1 MKHAKNIFS
10 VAMLFVVITMTLA
23 FTSIKNGK
31 VIMIVSLEVKNF
43 TEWKKG
49 FDAGAPVREKA
60 GIKVLNICSSIENEN
75 KIVTDLNMSYF
86 HIPVN
91 FENPTL
97 SDLKL
102 FLNILQALGANK
114 VWIHC
119 AKNYRVSAFMYV
131 YHKYILHTPFEQIDL
146 SIFDKWQPSLV
157 WQELMKVSL
166 EDLYKA

>member
-1 MKHAKNIFS
+1 MNKILNYIKINELISTSGQPKIEELESIANEGFE
-10 VAMLFVVITMTLA
+10 VVINLA
-23 FTSIKNGK
+23 VLVTSNALENEDK
-31 VIMIVSLEVKNF
+31 IVS
-43 TEWKKG
+43 
-49 FDAGAPVREKA
+49 
-60 GIKVLNICSSIENEN
+60 S
-75 KIVTDLNMSYF
+75 LNMSYI
-86 HIPVN
+86 HIPVD
-91 FENPTL
+91 FENPKL

-131 YHKYILHTPFEQIDL
+131 YHKYILRTPFEEIDL

>member
-1 MKHAKNIFS
+1 MNKILNYVKINELISTSGQPKIEELELIANEGFE
-10 VAMLFVVITMTLA
+10 VVINLA
-23 FTSIKNGK
+23 VPTTSNALENEDK
-31 VIMIVSLEVKNF
+31 IVS
-43 TEWKKG
+43 
-49 FDAGAPVREKA
+49 
-60 GIKVLNICSSIENEN
+60 S
-75 KIVTDLNMSYF
+75 LNMSYI
-86 HIPVN
+86 HIPVD
-91 FENPTL
+91 FENPKI

-146 SIFDKWQPSLV
+146 SIFDIWQPSLI
-157 WQELMKVSL
+157 WQELMKVQL

>member
-1 MKHAKNIFS
+1 MNKILNYVKINELISTSGQPKIEELGLIANEGFE
-10 VAMLFVVITMTLA
+10 VVINLA
-23 FTSIKNGK
+23 IPTTSNALENEDK
-31 VIMIVSLEVKNF
+31 IVS
-43 TEWKKG
+43 
-49 FDAGAPVREKA
+49 
-60 GIKVLNICSSIENEN
+60 S
-75 KIVTDLNMSYF
+75 LNMSYI
-86 HIPVN
+86 HIPVD
-91 FENPTL
+91 FENPKI

-146 SIFDKWQPSLV
+146 SIFDMWQPSLV
-157 WQELMKVSL
+157 WQELMKVQL

>member
-1 MKHAKNIFS
+1 MNKILNYVKINELISTSGQPKIEELELIANEGFEVIINL
-10 VAMLFVVITMTLA
+10 AMTT
-23 FTSIKNGK
+23 TSNALENEDK
-31 VIMIVSLEVKNF
+31 IVS
-43 TEWKKG
+43 
-49 FDAGAPVREKA
+49 
-60 GIKVLNICSSIENEN
+60 S
-75 KIVTDLNMSYF
+75 LNMSYI
-86 HIPVN
+86 HIPVD
-91 FENPTL
+91 FENPKI

-146 SIFDKWQPSLV
+146 SIFDMWQPSLV
-157 WQELMKVSL
+157 WQELMKVQL

>member
-1 MKHAKNIFS
+1 MQKILNCIKINELIVTSGQPKVEEFEIIAKDDFE
-10 VAMLFVVITMTLA
+10 VVINLSMYK
-23 FTSIKNGK
+23 TSN
-31 VIMIVSLEVKNF
+31 
-43 TEWKKG
+43 
-49 FDAGAPVREKA
+49 
-60 GIKVLNICSSIENEN
+60 SIENEN

-119 AKNYRVSAFMYV
+119 SKNYRVSAFMYV
-131 YHKYILHTPFEQIDL
+131 YHKYILKTSFEQIDL
-146 SIFDKWQPSLV
+146 SIFEIWNPSAKWQ
-157 WQELMKVSL
+157 EIMKVSL

>member
-1 MKHAKNIFS
+1 MQKILNCVKINELIVTSGQPKVEEFEIIAKDGFE
-10 VAMLFVVITMTLA
+10 VVINLSMYK
-23 FTSIKNGK
+23 TSN
-31 VIMIVSLEVKNF
+31 
-43 TEWKKG
+43 
-49 FDAGAPVREKA
+49 
-60 GIKVLNICSSIENEN
+60 SIENEN

-157 WQELMKVSL
+157 WQELMKVQL
-166 EDLYKA
+166 EDLYKV

>member
-1 MKHAKNIFS
+1 MNKILNYIKINELISTSGQPKIEELELIANEGFE
-10 VAMLFVVITMTLA
+10 VVINLA
-23 FTSIKNGK
+23 MPTTSNA
-31 VIMIVSLEVKNF
+31 L
-43 TEWKKG
+43 
-49 FDAGAPVREKA
+49 
-60 GIKVLNICSSIENEN
+60 ENED
-75 KIVTDLNMSYF
+75 KIVTSLNMSYI
-86 HIPVN
+86 HIPVD
-91 FENPTL
+91 FENPKL

-146 SIFDKWQPSLV
+146 SIFDMWQPSSV
-157 WQELMKVSL
+157 WPELMKVQL

>member
-1 MKHAKNIFS
+1 MNKILNYVKINELISTSGQPKIEELELIANEGFE
-10 VAMLFVVITMTLA
+10 VVINLA
-23 FTSIKNGK
+23 VSTTSNALENEDK
-31 VIMIVSLEVKNF
+31 IVS
-43 TEWKKG
+43 
-49 FDAGAPVREKA
+49 
-60 GIKVLNICSSIENEN
+60 S
-75 KIVTDLNMSYF
+75 LNMSYI
-86 HIPVN
+86 HIPVD
-91 FENPTL
+91 FENPKL

-146 SIFDKWQPSLV
+146 SIFDMWQPSLV
-157 WQELMKVSL
+157 WQELIKVQL

>member
-1 MKHAKNIFS
+1 MNKILNYIKINELISTSGQPKIEELKLIANEGFE
-10 VAMLFVVITMTLA
+10 VVINLA
-23 FTSIKNGK
+23 MPTTSNALENEDK
-31 VIMIVSLEVKNF
+31 IVS
-43 TEWKKG
+43 
-49 FDAGAPVREKA
+49 
-60 GIKVLNICSSIENEN
+60 S
-75 KIVTDLNMSYF
+75 LNMSYI
-86 HIPVN
+86 HIPVD
-91 FENPTL
+91 FENPKL

-157 WQELMKVSL
+157 WQELMKVQL

>member
-1 MKHAKNIFS
+1 MNKIEELELIANEGFE
-10 VAMLFVVITMTLA
+10 VVINLA
-23 FTSIKNGK
+23 VSTTSNALENEDK
-31 VIMIVSLEVKNF
+31 IVS
-43 TEWKKG
+43 
-49 FDAGAPVREKA
+49 
-60 GIKVLNICSSIENEN
+60 S
-75 KIVTDLNMSYF
+75 LNMSYI
-86 HIPVN
+86 HIPVD
-91 FENPTL
+91 FGNPKI

-146 SIFDKWQPSLV
+146 SIFDMWQPSLV
-157 WQELMKVSL
+157 WQELMKVQL